1 VEGGKIEDEDVVV
14 DRWVWRESRICG
26 LGTRGKWKEVSVDGL
41 SGGILQVSDTTLDW
55 LHISQGIDPSNR
67 NDVTASPIDQ
77 ARLILVGSTGSA
89 SLTVRVGGNLA
100 SSWAQKA
107 LSIAGTAV
115 IDRLCGAL
123 GGLGGGCLSKPA
135 CVGVVAFGPPS
146 RASAKTGSVAPP
158 SSSGLRLA
166 FADTRIFSGRPPVRV
181 LARVRVRGF
190 RVRLAPLAL
199 LLALVLLPMLALEL
213 ERRGGCIISPWAEG
227 ESGDGGP
234 PTGRA
239 IARMTRERGSS
250 SVEYAF
256 LQLVCESGCEQ
267 RTAAQSF
274 GSAPSSS
281 VLDP

>member
-1 VEGGKIEDEDVVV
+1 VEAGKTDDEDVV
-14 DRWVWRESRICG
+14 DRCVWRESRICG

-41 SGGILQVSDTTLDW
+41 SRGILQLSDTTLGW
-55 LHISQGIDPSNR
+55 LKISQGVDPR
-67 NDVTASPIDQ
+67 NQNDITASPVDQ
-77 ARLILVGSTGSA
+77 ARLSLVGSTGSA
-89 SLTVRVGGNLA
+89 SLTVRVGGSLA

-146 RASAKTGSVAPP
+146 CVSAETGPVAARSPP
-158 SSSGLRLA
+158 STSGLRLA
-166 FADTRIFSGRPPVRV
+166 FAGTRMFSGRLPVRV

-199 LLALVLLPMLALEL
+199 LFVLVLLPMLALEL
-213 ERRGGCIISPWAEG
+213 ERGGGCMISPCADG

-239 IARMTRERGSS
+239 IARMTTERGSS
-250 SVEYAF
+250 SVEDAF
-256 LQLVCESGCEQ
+256 LQLFCE
-267 RTAAQSF
+267 RTAAQSL
-274 GSAPSSS
+274 GSPSS
-281 VLDP
+281 P